1 MWHWDDL
8 KLFLAVARAGGL
20 AGAVG
25 TTGLSAPTLGR
36 RMLSLERAMGVALF
50 LRHRLGYDLTAAG
63 RNLLALAEE
72 FEQGALAIDRW
83 RGAAETQPV
92 VTIAAGAWTSAFVA
106 RHSATLVAPDEGMT
120 LEIRT
125 ASGLAD
131 LTRRQANLGLRN
143 RQPDQPGLAG
153 QRLVRVAFAVYGA
166 RGIDE
171 RFPEARD
178 ERRYQ
183 ACPWIAFAPEGP
195 KVPTA
200 VWLAQRSLRSAR
212 VRCSTAEALLEATRS
227 GLGLAVLPCFIGD
240 SEAGLMRVSD
250 PIAELG
256 HDQWLVSH
264 DDDRHL
270 APIRRLSRRLA
281 ALLRAHKDLF
291 EGRQPQ
297 SGAIS
302 GP

>member
-1 MWHWDDL
+1 MWDWDDV

-20 AGAVG
+20 AGAVAV
-25 TTGLSAPTLGR
+25 TGLSAPTLGR
-36 RMLSLERAMGVALF
+36 RMLSLERAMGVSLF

-63 RNLLALAEE
+63 RDLLALAEE

-92 VTIAAGAWTSAFVA
+92 VTVAAGAWTSAFIA
-106 RHSATLVAPDEGMT
+106 RHSEKLVAADEAVT

-125 ASGLAD
+125 GSGLAD

-166 RGIDE
+166 RGFDE
-171 RFPEARD
+171 RFAEALD
-178 ERRYQ
+178 ERRYR
-183 ACPWIAFAPEGP
+183 ACPWIVFAPEGP

-200 VWLAQRSLRSAR
+200 VWLAQRSPRSAR
-212 VRCSTAEALLEATRS
+212 IRCSTAAALLAATRS
-227 GLGLAVLPCFIGD
+227 GLGLSVLPCFIGD
-240 SEAGLMRVSD
+240 SEPGLMRVSGL
-250 PIAELG
+250 IAELG

-264 DDDRHL
+264 DDDRQL

-281 ALLRAHKDLF
+281 ALLRAHRDLF

-297 SGAIS
+297 SGS
-302 GP
+302 MTLP